1 MLEHEIPKGSR
12 LYFGKKA
19 KQKRDLEYIVSEI
32 FFNEKFEEILT
43 PYFSYFEDKII
54 NDSNQ
59 LIKISDEDNNQLSL
73 RSDSSLDVVRI
84 ITKRLG
90 RTTKHKKWFYIQPIF
105 SYPSYERYQIGCECI
120 EDDNISNIINLT
132 SKIVEKLNISPLLQ
146 ISNINIVKLVCN
158 ELNLDIDLFTNS
170 KISTLFDLNINWL
183 NILLRVNSIDELK
196 EAIVEVPIS
205 LKEEL
210 IKLEKVVTNIKYKNI
225 SIAPLYNGSM
235 KYYDDIYYRFISSN
249 LVLSNGGSYKTEGVK
264 SLGFALYTDN
274 LLEVL

>member
-105 SYPSYERYQIGCECI
+105 SYQSYERYQIGCECI

-170 KISTLFDLNINWL
+170 KISTLFDLNINSF
-183 NILLRVNSIDELK
+183 NFNRMVTFIYDCRHMY
-196 EAIVEVPIS
+196 IVRYFS
-205 LKEEL
+205 KKCH
-210 IKLEKVVTNIKYKNI
+210 IK
-225 SIAPLYNGSM
+225 
-235 KYYDDIYYRFISSN
+235 
-249 LVLSNGGSYKTEGVK
+249 
-264 SLGFALYTDN
+264 
-274 LLEVL
+274 